1 MKNSFIAA
9 EGFAENK
16 IVIEKSQ
23 FFGFSQYVESEKDA
37 QEFIAKVKKIRT
49 GATHYCYAYITER
62 GGAVKSSDDGEPSGT
77 AGQPIL
83 EVIRQKKMLNTAVC
97 VARCFGGIKLGAG
110 GLVRA
115 YTDAA
120 AKVLEKTALSEYIYS
135 TFFEI
140 ECGYDIYQNLN
151 AYILANQGQN
161 VGVDFGILV
170 TVTVAVPMIHIEKW
184 AENLLNF
191 MQGKVEIRKIKTDY
205 YKMIIDKR

>member
-23 FFGFSQYVESEKDA
+23 FFGFSQYAKTERDA
-37 QEFIAKVKKIRT
+37 QEFIAKVKKIKT

-97 VARCFGGIKLGAG
+97 VARYFGGIKLGAG
-110 GLVRA
+110 GLARA

-120 AKVLEKTALSEYIYS
+120 AKVLEKTPLGEYIYS
-135 TFFEI
+135 AFFEI
-140 ECGYDIYQNLN
+140 GCGYDLYQNLS
-151 AYILANQGQN
+151 AYILANYSQI
-161 VGVDFGILV
+161 VGVDFGVLV
-170 TVTVAVPMIHIEKW
+170 TVTAAVPAVNIENW
-184 AENLLNF
+184 TENLQNF
-191 MQGKVEIRKIKTDY
+191 MQGKVEIKKIKSDY
-205 YKMIIDKR
+205 YKRIIDKR